1 MAEPLTAKQA
11 RAKFRDTLDREI
23 AELTP
28 ETSWQWIMLSTVM
41 GFISGSLPEYSSEE
55 TRKKVA
61 PLMGL
66 LDALKKQ
73 MEENDKTK
81 KTTEGNE

>member
-1 MAEPLTAKQA
+1 MAEPLTIKEA
-11 RAKFRDTLDREI
+11 RAKFRDVLDREV

-28 ETSWQWIMLSTVM
+28 ETSWQWIMLSTVT

-55 TRKKVA
+55 TRKKIA

-66 LDALKKQ
+66 LDAVEKQ
-73 MEENDKTK
+73 MKENDKTE
-81 KTTEGNE
+81 TSTRNE

>member
-11 RAKFRDTLDREI
+11 RARFRDVLDREV

-28 ETSWQWIMLSTVM
+28 ETSWQWIMLSTVT

-66 LDALKKQ
+66 LDALEKQ
-73 MEENDKTK
+73 MQENDKSETP
-81 KTTEGNE
+81 TGNE

>member
-1 MAEPLTAKQA
+1 MAEPLTIKEA
-11 RAKFRDTLDREI
+11 RARFRDVLDREV

-28 ETSWQWIMLSTVM
+28 ETSWQWIMLSTVT

-66 LDALKKQ
+66 LDAVEKQ
-73 MEENDKTK
+73 MKENDKSDVST
-81 KTTEGNE
+81 GNG

>member
-1 MAEPLTAKQA
+1 MAEPLTVKEA
-11 RAKFRDTLDREI
+11 RARFRDVLDREI

-28 ETSWQWIMLSTVM
+28 ETSWQWIMLSTVT

-61 PLMGL
+61 PLMNL
-66 LDALKKQ
+66 LEAVEKQ
-73 MEENDKTK
+73 MKENDKTEASMK
-81 KTTEGNE
+81 D

>member
-1 MAEPLTAKQA
+1 MAEPLTVKEA
-11 RAKFRDTLDREI
+11 RARFRDVLDREI

-28 ETSWQWIMLSTVM
+28 ETSWQWIMLSTVT

-61 PLMGL
+61 PLMNL
-66 LDALKKQ
+66 LDAVEKQ
-73 MEENDKTK
+73 MQENDKAEEST
-81 KTTEGNE
+81 GNG

>member
-1 MAEPLTAKQA
+1 MVEPLTVKEA
-11 RAKFRDTLDREI
+11 RAKFCDVLDREV

-28 ETSWQWIMLSTVM
+28 ETNWQWIMLSTVT

-55 TRKKVA
+55 TRKKIA

-66 LDALKKQ
+66 LDAVEKQ
-73 MEENDKTK
+73 MKENDKSDIST
-81 KTTEGNE
+81 GNG

>member
-1 MAEPLTAKQA
+1 MAEPLTIKEA
-11 RAKFRDTLDREI
+11 RTRFRDVLDREV

-28 ETSWQWIMLSTVM
+28 ETSWQWIMLSTVT

-55 TRKKVA
+55 TRKKIA

-66 LDALKKQ
+66 LDAVEKQ
-73 MEENDKTK
+73 MKENDKSDVST
-81 KTTEGNE
+81 GNG

>member
-1 MAEPLTAKQA
+1 MAEPLTIKEA
-11 RAKFRDTLDREI
+11 RAKFRDVLDREI

-28 ETSWQWIMLSTVM
+28 ETSWQWIMLSTVT

-55 TRKKVA
+55 TRKKIA

-66 LDALKKQ
+66 LDAIEKQ
-73 MEENDKTK
+73 MKENDKTE
-81 KTTEGNE
+81 TSTRNG

>member
-1 MAEPLTAKQA
+1 MAEPLTVKQA
-11 RAKFRDTLDREI
+11 KARFRDVLDREI

-28 ETSWQWIMLSTVM
+28 ETSWQWIMLSTVT

-61 PLMGL
+61 PLMNL
-66 LDALKKQ
+66 LDALEKQ
-73 MEENDKTK
+73 MKENDKTEAS
-81 KTTEGNE
+81 TGNE

>member
-1 MAEPLTAKQA
+1 MDEPLTVKEA
-11 RAKFRDTLDREI
+11 RARFRDVLDREV

-28 ETSWQWIMLSTVM
+28 ETSWQWIMLSTVT

-55 TRKKVA
+55 TRKKIA

-66 LDALKKQ
+66 LDAVEKQ
-73 MEENDKTK
+73 MKENDKSDVST
-81 KTTEGNE
+81 GNG

>member
-11 RAKFRDTLDREI
+11 RARFRDTLDREI

-28 ETSWQWIMLSTVM
+28 ETSWQWIMLSTVT

-66 LDALKKQ
+66 LNALEKQ
-73 MEENDKTK
+73 MQENDKSETP
-81 KTTEGNE
+81 TGNE

>member
-1 MAEPLTAKQA
+1 MAEPLTVKEA
-11 RAKFRDTLDREI
+11 RARFRDTLDREI

-28 ETSWQWIMLSTVM
+28 ETSWQWIMLSTVT

-61 PLMGL
+61 PLMNL
-66 LDALKKQ
+66 LDAVEKQ
-73 MEENDKTK
+73 MQENDKAEALT
-81 KTTEGNE
+81 GNG

>member
-1 MAEPLTAKQA
+1 MAEPLTVKEA
-11 RAKFRDTLDREI
+11 RARFRDVLDREV

-28 ETSWQWIMLSTVM
+28 ETSWQWIMLSTVT

-55 TRKKVA
+55 TRKKIA

-66 LDALKKQ
+66 LDAVEKQ
-73 MEENDKTK
+73 MKENDKTE
-81 KTTEGNE
+81 TSTRNE